1 MGYFLGL
8 GERQFFVEDDGT
20 YWNGSDKKIQYSEKD
35 LYPERFVEDTVTVA
49 VVEEPKVET
58 VTVIE
63 HPVAVEIPEAT
74 ITISDQ
80 LKCDCGFI
88 AKSNAGSAAHKR
100 KCKEKQCPSATI
112 TTTNL

>member
-20 YWNGSDKKIQYSEKD
+20 YWNGPDKKIQYSEKD
-35 LYPERFVEDTVTVA
+35 LYPDRFMEEVVTVS
-49 VVEEPKVET
+49 VSEEPKIET
-58 VTVIE
+58 VTAVE
-63 HPVAVEIPEAT
+63 HPVSVEIPKAT
-74 ITISDQ
+74 ITIIDP

-100 KCKEKQCPSATI
+100 KCIRSKNGSAVS
-112 TTTNL
+112 NNP